1 MAIKRQET
9 VQRLSRLRA
18 VCERIGY
25 ELMPGPLYKC
35 IHCVYKKTRCYENK
49 NTFYENNEKKTFVSV
64 DKNTVS

>member
-49 NTFYENNEKKTFVSV
+49 NTFYENN
-64 DKNTVS
+64 